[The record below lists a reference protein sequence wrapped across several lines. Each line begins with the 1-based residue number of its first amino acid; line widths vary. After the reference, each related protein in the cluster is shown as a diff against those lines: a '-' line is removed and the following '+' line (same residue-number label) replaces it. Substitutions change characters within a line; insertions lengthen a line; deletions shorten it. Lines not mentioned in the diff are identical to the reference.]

1 MAFLVSTVEVESYE
15 NWRGIFNNG
24 EETRRELGLGD
35 GRVYQDVG
43 DANKV
48 TVILEGNLS
57 DLQAYA
63 GSKTLK
69 DSMADAGVVG
79 APQISFASDVT

>member
-35 GRVYQDVG
+35 GRG
-43 DANKV
+43 GTSWCRWK
-48 TVILEGNLS
+48 
-57 DLQAYA
+57 
-63 GSKTLK
+63 
-69 DSMADAGVVG
+69 
-79 APQISFASDVT
+79 